1 MFRTAWL
8 NNPVRAP
15 EGEQGTGDGGV
26 AVLDKPATTETI
38 PATGAIDPAKAGVAG
53 DAGGGDK
60 GQAAKIGADGKPI
73 EAKGNM
79 PDYSLTAEMRQF
91 LLGGL
96 GTDAKAKAEKWL
108 GTRSSISDL
117 FKGAYNADAKIQ
129 ELAQG
134 RVKVPTG
141 KDDKPEDVQ
150 AFRKAF
156 GVPEAADKYAI
167 WRPDGAGDM
176 SDTDKEMWGEVL
188 KDAHANNVGQKQV
201 DLFAKAH
208 YRVQETA
215 QREIINRAKA
225 AAEKSQEDLRVEYGR
240 DYNPNVELANR
251 FLSETFPE
259 LRDANG
265 GNILDKRFADGTALG
280 EHTGFVKGIIKLAKE
295 AADDGAIVI
304 GESTEGIDVDKRL
317 NELMGLMSTDR
328 AKYASPAV
336 QQEVQRLTAVQ
347 MRRQGNGRAA

>member
-1 MFRTAWL
+1 MFRTAWW
-8 NNPVRAP
+8 NDPVRAP
-15 EGEQGTGDGGV
+15 EGEQGGAGDAGV
-26 AVLDKPATTETI
+26 TVLDKSATTDVT
-38 PATGAIDPAKAGVAG
+38 DPAKAGADG
-53 DAGGGDK
+53 DAAGAGAGGDK
-60 GQAAKIGADGKPI
+60 QPKAGADGKTI

-91 LLGGL
+91 LLGKL
-96 GTDAKAKAEKWL
+96 GPDAKAKAEKWL
-108 GTRSSISDL
+108 GTRSSITDL
-117 FKGAYNADAKIQ
+117 FNGAYNADAKIQ

-156 GVPEAADKYAI
+156 GVPEAPDKYDI
-167 WRPDGAGDM
+167 WRPEGSGEMSGA
-176 SDTDKEMWGEVL
+176 DKEMWGEFL
-188 KDAHANNVGQKQV
+188 KDAHANNIGQKQV
-201 DLFAKAH
+201 DTVAKAF

-215 QREIINRAKA
+215 QREMANRAKA
-225 AAEKSQEDLRVEYGR
+225 AAEKAQEDLRVEYGR
-240 DYNPNVELANR
+240 DYKPNVELANR
-251 FLSETFPE
+251 FLSETFPG
-259 LRDANG
+259 LRDADG

-280 EHTGFVKGIIKLAKE
+280 EHPGFVKSIIKLAKE

-304 GESTEGIDVDKRL
+304 GETTEGVDVDKRL
-317 NELMGLMSTDR
+317 NELMDLMRTDR
-328 AKYASPAV
+328 TKYASPAV